1 MIELEKTG
9 KDKKKITVKKKSGK
23 SVHKKV
29 DVVQSRFYDELKI
42 AETENVHIGF
52 ENLVEEISKQ
62 KRRFAQN
69 PTYEELKIYKSMVME
84 FMKHVTDHM
93 LAVEHRTGGS
103 PMRQKI
109 YSITKLIDKKLESL
123 TKLVLTQQAQNIT
136 LLATL
141 DEIRGLLIDLY
152 K

>member
-9 KDKKKITVKKKSGK
+9 RDKKNISVKKKSGK
-23 SVHKKV
+23 SVHHSL
-29 DVVQSRFYDELKI
+29 DIVQSRFYDELKI
-42 AETENVHIGF
+42 AETENVHIDF
-52 ENLVEEISKQ
+52 ENLVAEISRQGK
-62 KRRFAQN
+62 KFAHN

-84 FMKHVTDHM
+84 FMRHVTERM

-109 YSITKLIDKKLESL
+109 YTVTKLIDKKLDAL

>member
-23 SVHKKV
+23 HVQQKV

-52 ENLVEEISKQ
+52 ENLVEEINKQ
-62 KRRFAQN
+62 GKKFAQN
-69 PTYEELKIYKSMVME
+69 PTYEELKIYKSMVVE

-93 LAVEHRTGGS
+93 LTVEHRTGGS

-109 YSITKLIDKKLESL
+109 YTVTKLIDKKLDAL

>member
-9 KDKKKITVKKKSGK
+9 RDKKNISVKKKSSK
-23 SVHKKV
+23 NVPQTV

-42 AETENVHIGF
+42 AEIENVHIGF

-62 KRRFAQN
+62 GKKFARN
-69 PTYEELKIYKSMVME
+69 PTYEELKIYKSMVMK
-84 FMKHVTDHM
+84 FMKHVTEHM
-93 LAVEHRTGGS
+93 LAVEHRTSGS

-109 YSITKLIDKKLESL
+109 YTVTKLIDKKLDAL
-123 TKLVLTQQAQNIT
+123 TKLVLTQQAQNIK